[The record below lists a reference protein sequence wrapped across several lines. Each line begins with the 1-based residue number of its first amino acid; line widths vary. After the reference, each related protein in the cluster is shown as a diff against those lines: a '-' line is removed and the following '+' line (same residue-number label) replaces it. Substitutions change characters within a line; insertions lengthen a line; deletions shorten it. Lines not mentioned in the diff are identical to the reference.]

1 MNRNVYER
9 ISEVQEKGI
18 MRYKRDISPDEMS
31 QIYKHVT
38 ENPKDHIDAL
48 LEAIMDSFAF
58 GFSAGYAAASPGTS
72 SVTNRTRKRRSR
84 SDPAPLFS

>member
-18 MRYKRDISPDEMS
+18 MKYKRDISTDEMR

-38 ENPKDHIDAL
+38 ENPKDYIDAL
-48 LEAIMDSFAF
+48 LEAIMDSFTF
-58 GFSAGYAAASPGTS
+58 GFSAGYRAGQADAKKKAEKKAAA
-72 SVTNRTRKRRSR
+72 RI
-84 SDPAPLFS
+84 